1 MKPSPSPKKS
11 ESLATYLANR
21 AEAMPEPGRGALLRQ
36 ARLLAAATRHSGGRQ
51 GLGETG
57 ALEILWRLGT
67 VLNAVYDDDGNL
79 RR

>member
-1 MKPSPSPKKS
+1 MSAKMS
-11 ESLATYLANR
+11 ERLPEYLVSR
-21 AEAMPEPGRGALLRQ
+21 AEAMREPGRSALLRQ